1 MRTNHNTTRNVA
13 DRLYHASA
21 VAGALLT
28 PALLVGFAWEIAE
41 VLL

>member
-13 DRLYHASA
+13 DRLYHAA
-21 VAGALLT
+21 ATAGFLLV
-28 PALLVGFAWEIAE
+28 PALIVGWGFELVE